1 MDFIVH
7 RPKRKETQ
15 TFDDDQTNED
25 DNVTKSPAG
34 SPSSSLE
41 SSKQTKKLHLDFDD
55 AIMPDLVPRIVIED
69 NERNSSAE
77 KTIPHESAISPELT
91 NRFSN
96 EQLVTVDLRTLEKIL
111 KKCQT
116 HTCLLRELSR
126 NQTKFEAKIEEKIDR
141 VSDALKVLKEEN
153 VILNDVKGKSKSKPK
168 DAFYYKTVQQLAYN
182 LFHDH
187 EQVSDDEI
195 KKKLKEMLENDKMCA
210 DKLKELKKNGIT
222 YDKLWDDK
230 LISNVLNTNRSK
242 KGYYIRR
249 VKESLWVIF
258 GINRLKP
265 FDENFTKSDMI
276 EWKNSDKT
284 KAAYED
290 LYSANNPESETYI
303 SLIIKNV
310 FISEKEHTQKNAIWT
325 QAILEIIFDETY
337 LSPKIDSNTVNARYM
352 KLTAAATNSSKD
364 TSETTPKDSDSES
377 RDED

>member
-1 MDFIVH
+1 MVKGRRSNNSKKTTKNAEVSSMDFILH

-15 TFDDDQTNED
+15 TFDDDDQTNED

-55 AIMPDLVPRIVIED
+55 AIIPDLVLRIVIED

-77 KTIPHESAISPELT
+77 KTIPHESAISPEEISRSSLT

-111 KKCQT
+111 EKCQT

-187 EQVSDDEI
+187 KQVSDDEM

-222 YDKLWDDK
+222 YDKFWDDK

-249 VKESLWVIF
+249 VKESLWAIF

-265 FDENFTKSDMI
+265 FDENFTKSDMK

-303 SLIIKNV
+303 SLIIKN
-310 FISEKEHTQKNAIWT
+310 
-325 QAILEIIFDETY
+325 
-337 LSPKIDSNTVNARYM
+337 IDSNTVDARYM

-364 TSETTPKDSDSES
+364 TSETTPEANDSES
-377 RDED
+377 GDED